1 VLVAEDNIVNQ
12 KVASRLLE
20 KLGCHVGVVANGREA
35 VEMTSKFP
43 YALILMDCQMPEM
56 DGFEATQAIRQME
69 TYTPIIALT
78 ANAMQGDRE
87 RCLRAGMNDYLSIP
101 VTPEGLRNMLEK
113 WGKDAGA
120 PLVAT

>member
-1 VLVAEDNIVNQ
+1 
-12 KVASRLLE
+12 
-20 KLGCHVGVVANGREA
+20 
-35 VEMTSKFP
+35 
-43 YALILMDCQMPEM
+43 MDCQMPEM